1 MFVQIILK
9 KLGFDVDVL
18 QNAHTLPD
26 RLMSFRPNL
35 LILTE
40 DSRRYSSHFVVNQCA
55 AQVSDI
61 HFILVKS
68 QVDGVEKLSEDRRR
82 ISSPVQPIELI
93 KAAAESCHMPS
104 EGLIEK
110 FKSFKGQLE
119 VMTAQG
125 KTLELTD
132 TESEELL
139 SRSEK
144 FDSREEDYQ
153 KYLSEKKVKVKNTFA
168 SKEVIKAQK
177 KERVETA
184 GETAID
190 HDRINFAKELFK
202 KANDKK

>member
-1 MFVQIILK
+1 
-9 KLGFDVDVL
+9 
-18 QNAHTLPD
+18 
-26 RLMSFRPNL
+26 
-35 LILTE
+35 
-40 DSRRYSSHFVVNQCA
+40 
-55 AQVSDI
+55 
-61 HFILVKS
+61 
-68 QVDGVEKLSEDRRR
+68 
-82 ISSPVQPIELI
+82 
-93 KAAAESCHMPS
+93 
-104 EGLIEK
+104 
-110 FKSFKGQLE
+110 
-119 VMTAQG
+119 MTAQG